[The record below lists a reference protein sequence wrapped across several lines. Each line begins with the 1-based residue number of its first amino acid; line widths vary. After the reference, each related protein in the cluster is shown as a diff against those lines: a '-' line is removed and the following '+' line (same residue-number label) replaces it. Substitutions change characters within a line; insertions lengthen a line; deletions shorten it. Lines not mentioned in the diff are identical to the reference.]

1 MPNDRRTSGIN
12 WFYGLIVVVFA
23 AMIWISGK
31 YFRGSD
37 YSSIGITEVKEYRIN
52 SERSGLIQSVRVVP
66 GQQVKSGELLVD
78 LTSAELEMNIEKT
91 TNRIILLKAEQQSK
105 SKLIQAQVDY
115 LYADQG
121 IPLEEIETEIEQAK
135 SEIQLNKK
143 LTKELATNSDTSVW
157 NDADNPL
164 RVKLNSLNK
173 QKIKYKQAIKI
184 KETDIRQEGFIDQQQ
199 LINQIKL
206 LEQELE
212 LLKTEK
218 SKLVKYANAD
228 GVVKSVYIKPGE
240 QISSFTPLLSITP
253 VHPTTVIG
261 YLAGKNNNAFAV
273 GDSVRVSAYGN
284 GSIKITGKVI
294 GYGAVTELPD
304 ILQKSTA
311 VKAFGREIFIEIPA
325 ANKFANGEKVLIR

>member
-1 MPNDRRTSGIN
+1 MPNDKRTSGIN
-12 WFYGLIVVVFA
+12 WFYGFIAVIFA
-23 AMIWISGK
+23 LMIWISAR

-37 YSSIGITEVKEYRIN
+37 YSSIGITEVKEYKIN
-52 SERSGLIQSVRVVP
+52 SEKSGLVKSVHVVA
-66 GQQVKSGELLVD
+66 GQQVKAGELLLD
-78 LTSAELEMNIEKT
+78 LTSAELDMNIEKT
-91 TNRIILLKAEQQSK
+91 SNRITLLKVEQQSK
-105 SKLIQAQVDY
+105 AKLIQAQVDY
-115 LYADQG
+115 LHADLG
-121 IPLEEIETEIEQAK
+121 IPLEEIETEIDQTK

-157 NDADNPL
+157 NEADNPL
-164 RVKLNSLNK
+164 QVKLSSLQK
-173 QKIKYKQAIKI
+173 QKAKHTQAIRI

-199 LINQIKL
+199 LNNQISL

-218 SKLVKYANAD
+218 SKLVKYAAAD

-240 QISSFTPLLSITP
+240 QVSGFTPLLSITP
-253 VHPTTVIG
+253 VSPTTVIG

-284 GSIKITGKVI
+284 GSIHIMGRVI
-294 GYGAVTELPD
+294 GYGAVIELPE

-311 VKAFGREIFIEIPA
+311 VKAFGREIFIEIPPH
-325 ANKFANGEKVLIR
+325 NKFANGEKVLIR

>member
-1 MPNDRRTSGIN
+1 MANDKDTSGIN
-12 WFYGLIVVVFA
+12 WFYGLIAIVFA
-23 AMIWISGK
+23 AMLWISAT

-52 SERSGLIQSVRVVP
+52 TEKSALIKSIHVVP
-66 GQQVKSGELLVD
+66 GQQVKTGEILVN

-91 TNRIILLKAEQQSK
+91 SNRIALLKVEQQSK
-105 SKLIQAQVDY
+105 AKLIQAQVDY
-115 LYADQG
+115 LQADLG
-121 IPLEEIETEIEQAK
+121 IPLEEIETEIEQTK

-143 LTKELATNSDTSVW
+143 LTKELAVNSDTSVW
-157 NDADNPL
+157 NEADNPL
-164 RVKLNSLNK
+164 QVKLNSLKK
-173 QKIKYKQAIKI
+173 QKNRHKQAIII

-199 LINQIKL
+199 LNNQIKL

-218 SKLVKYANAD
+218 NKLVKYATAD
-228 GVVKSVYIKPGE
+228 GVVKSVFIKPGE
-240 QISSFTPLLSITP
+240 QVNSYTPLLSITP
-253 VHPTTVIG
+253 VNPTMVTG

-273 GDSVRVSAYGN
+273 GDSVRVAAYGN
-284 GSIKITGKVI
+284 SSVKITGRVI
-294 GYGAVTELPD
+294 GYGAVTELPE

-325 ANKFANGEKVLIR
+325 HNNFANGEKVLIR

>member
-1 MPNDRRTSGIN
+1 MVNDRNTSGIN
-12 WFYGLIVVVFA
+12 WFYGLIAVAFV
-23 AMIWISGK
+23 AMLWISAT

-37 YSSIGITEVKEYRIN
+37 YSSIGITEVKEYKIN
-52 SERSGLIQSVRVVP
+52 SEKSALIKSVHVVP
-66 GQQVKSGELLVD
+66 GQQVKAGELLLD

-91 TNRIILLKAEQQSK
+91 SNRITLLKVEQKSK
-105 SKLIQAQVDY
+105 AKLIQAQVDY
-115 LYADQG
+115 LHADLG
-121 IPLEEIETEIEQAK
+121 IPVEEIDTEIEQTK

-157 NDADNPL
+157 NEVDNPL
-164 RVKLNSLNK
+164 QVKLNSLKK
-173 QKIKYKQAIKI
+173 QKAKHKQAMLI

-199 LINQIKL
+199 LNNQISL

-218 SKLVKYANAD
+218 SKLVKYAAAD
-228 GVVKSVYIKPGE
+228 GVVKSVYVKPGE
-240 QISSFTPLLSITP
+240 QINSYTPLLSITP
-253 VHPTTVIG
+253 VSPTMVTG

-311 VKAFGREIFIEIPA
+311 VKAFGREIFIEIPPK
-325 ANKFANGEKVLIR
+325 NNFANGEKVLIR

>member
-1 MPNDRRTSGIN
+1 MPNDRHTSGIN
-12 WFYGLIVVVFA
+12 WFYGLVAVLFA
-23 AMIWISGK
+23 AMIWISAK

-52 SERSGLIQSVRVVP
+52 SEKSALIKSVHVVP
-66 GQQVKSGELLVD
+66 GQQVKAGELLLD

-91 TNRIILLKAEQQSK
+91 SNRIALLKIEQQSK
-105 SKLIQAQVDY
+105 AKLIQAQVDY
-115 LYADQG
+115 LHADLG
-121 IPLEEIETEIEQAK
+121 IPLEEIETEIEQTK

-157 NDADNPL
+157 NEADNPL
-164 RVKLNSLNK
+164 QVKLNSLNK
-173 QKIKYKQAIKI
+173 QKAKHKQAMRI

-199 LINQIKL
+199 LNNQISL
-206 LEQELE
+206 LEQELG

-218 SKLVKYANAD
+218 SKLVKYATAD
-228 GVVKSVYIKPGE
+228 GVVKSVFIKPGE
-240 QISSFTPLLSITP
+240 QVNSYTPLLSITP
-253 VHPTTVIG
+253 VSPTMVTG
-261 YLAGKNNNAFAV
+261 YLAGKNNNTFAV

-311 VKAFGREIFIEIPA
+311 VKAFGREIFIEIPPH
-325 ANKFANGEKVLIR
+325 NKFANGEKVLIR

>member
-1 MPNDRRTSGIN
+1 MPNDKRTSGIN
-12 WFYGLIVVVFA
+12 WFYGFIAVIFA
-23 AMIWISGK
+23 LMIWISAR

-37 YSSIGITEVKEYRIN
+37 YSSIGITEVKEYKIN
-52 SERSGLIQSVRVVP
+52 SEKSGLVKSVHVVA
-66 GQQVKSGELLVD
+66 GQQVKAGDLLLD
-78 LTSAELEMNIEKT
+78 LTSAELDMNIEKT
-91 TNRIILLKAEQQSK
+91 SNRITLLKVEQQSK
-105 SKLIQAQVDY
+105 AKLIQAQVDY
-115 LYADQG
+115 LHADLG
-121 IPLEEIETEIEQAK
+121 IPLEEIETEIDQTK

-157 NDADNPL
+157 NEADNPL
-164 RVKLNSLNK
+164 QVKLSSLQK
-173 QKIKYKQAIKI
+173 QKAKHTQAIRI

-199 LINQIKL
+199 LNNQISL

-218 SKLVKYANAD
+218 SKLVKYAAAD

-240 QISSFTPLLSITP
+240 QVSGFTPLLSITP
-253 VHPTTVIG
+253 VSPTTVIG

-284 GSIKITGKVI
+284 GSIHIMGRVI
-294 GYGAVTELPD
+294 GYGAVIELPE

-311 VKAFGREIFIEIPA
+311 VKAFGREIFIEIPPQ
-325 ANKFANGEKVLIR
+325 NKFASGEKVLIR

>member
-1 MPNDRRTSGIN
+1 MPNDKRTSGIN
-12 WFYGLIVVVFA
+12 WFYGLVAIIFA
-23 AMIWISGK
+23 TMIWISAR

-37 YSSIGITEVKEYRIN
+37 YSSIGITEVKEYKIN
-52 SERSGLIQSVRVVP
+52 SEKSALVKSIRVVP
-66 GQQVKSGELLVD
+66 GQQVKAGELLLD
-78 LTSAELEMNIEKT
+78 LTSAELEMEIEKI
-91 TNRIILLKAEQQSK
+91 TNRIVLLKAEQQSK
-105 SKLIQAQVDY
+105 AKLIQAQVDY
-115 LYADQG
+115 LRADQG
-121 IPLEEIETEIEQAK
+121 IPLEEIETEIEQTK

-157 NDADNPL
+157 NEADNPL
-164 RVKLNSLNK
+164 QVKLSSLNK
-173 QKIKYKQAIKI
+173 QKAKHKQAILI

-218 SKLVKYANAD
+218 SNLVKYAAAD
-228 GVVKSVYIKPGE
+228 GVVKSVYVKPGE
-240 QISSFTPLLSITP
+240 QVTAYTALLSITP
-253 VHPTTVIG
+253 VYPTTVIA

-273 GDSVRVSAYGN
+273 GDTVRVSAYGN
-284 GSIKITGKVI
+284 GSRKVTGRVI

-325 ANKFANGEKVLIR
+325 QNNFASGEKVLIR